1 MTPRER
7 AVYYLA
13 LSFVGAGL
21 LVVASH
27 QPRSALAIV
36 DQLDRS
42 SVAAAFALVCM
53 VGLSMALSPNW
64 IGRVFRQA
72 PHGPP
77 PGADGLDLGDGGDDG
92 MPRRA
97 RVGHHPDCDRFDG
110 HRLRRGEGAL
120 CAGCTGLAAGSV
132 AGIALAIAYSIVPF
146 SIEGVSTRALLYGGI
161 ALVLADLVTDLVPG
175 RPAAAHATL
184 DALMVVGAF
193 MATVGTLVSTRSLGY
208 GLLAVLV
215 AVMWVDTRVTLSAWR
230 HIDTCGRCPEACKA
244 YLG

>member
-1 MTPRER
+1 MR
-7 AVYYLA
+7 A
-13 LSFVGAGL
+13 SET
-21 LVVASH
+21 
-27 QPRSALAIV
+27 
-36 DQLDRS
+36 
-42 SVAAAFALVCM
+42 
-53 VGLSMALSPNW
+53 GLSTTTTSSGLFDGLSLALSPNW

-72 PHGPP
+72 PHGPT
-77 PGADGLDLGDGGDDG
+77 PGAAGLGEDDDDG

-97 RVGHHPDCDRFDG
+97 RLGHHPDCERFDG

-132 AGIALAIAYSIVPF
+132 AGIGLSIALALVPL
-146 SIEGVSTRALLYGGI
+146 GLDDAWARALLYGGI

-175 RPAAAHATL
+175 RPAAAHAAL

-193 MATVGTLVSTRSLGY
+193 MAVVGTLWSTRSLGY

-215 AVMWVDTRVTLSAWR
+215 AVMWVDTRVTLSSWR

-244 YLG
+244 YLD

>member
-7 AVYYLA
+7 AFYYLA

-21 LVVASH
+21 LAVASH

-42 SVAAAFALVCM
+42 AVAAAFALVCV

-72 PHGPP
+72 PHGPS
-77 PGADGLDLGDGGDDG
+77 PGADGFAGDADG

-97 RVGHHPDCDRFDG
+97 RAGHHPDCERFDG

-132 AGIALAIAYSIVPF
+132 AGIALSIALALVPF
-146 SIEGVSTRALLYGGI
+146 GLDDPAARALLYAGI
-161 ALVLADLVTDLVPG
+161 ALVLADLVTDLIPG
-175 RPAAAHATL
+175 RPAAAHAAL

-193 MATVGTLVSTRSLGY
+193 MATVGTLLSTRSLGY

-230 HIDTCGRCPEACKA
+230 HVDACGRCPEGCKA

>member
-7 AVYYLA
+7 AAYYLV
-13 LSFVGAGL
+13 LSSVGAGL
-21 LVVASH
+21 LAVASY
-27 QPRSALAIV
+27 QPRGALAIV

-42 SVAAAFALVCM
+42 IVAAAFAAVCV

-72 PHGPP
+72 PHGPQM
-77 PGADGLDLGDGGDDG
+77 GAVGLAEDDDG

-97 RVGHHPDCDRFDG
+97 RVGHHPDCERFDG
-110 HRLRRGEGAL
+110 HRLRRGEREREL

-132 AGIALAIAYSIVPF
+132 AGIALAIAYSLVPL
-146 SIEGVSTRALLYGGI
+146 SIDDAWARAMLFGGI
-161 ALVLADLVTDLVPG
+161 ALVLADLMTDIVPG
-175 RPAAAHATL
+175 RPAAVHATL

-215 AVMWVDTRVTLSAWR
+215 AVMWADTRVTLSAWR
-230 HIDTCGRCPEACKA
+230 HVDACGRCPEACKA
-244 YLG
+244 YLA

>member
-7 AVYYLA
+7 AAYYLV

-21 LVVASH
+21 LVLAAH
-27 QPRSALAIV
+27 QPRGSLARV

-42 SVAAAFALVCM
+42 MVAAAFALVCV

-77 PGADGLDLGDGGDDG
+77 PVAAGPDVDDDG

-97 RVGHHPDCDRFDG
+97 RVGHHPDCGRFDG
-110 HRLRRGEGAL
+110 HRLRWGEGAL

-132 AGIALAIAYSIVPF
+132 AGIGLSIALALVPF
-146 SIEGVSTRALLYGGI
+146 TLDDAWARALLYGGI
-161 ALVLADLVTDLVPG
+161 ALVLADLVTDIVPG
-175 RPAAAHATL
+175 RPAAAHAAL

-193 MATVGTLVSTRSLGY
+193 MAALGTLWSTRSLGY

-230 HIDTCGRCPEACKA
+230 HIDTCGRCPEQCKA
-244 YLG
+244 YCLG

>member
-7 AVYYLA
+7 AIYYLV

-21 LVVASH
+21 LVVAAH
-27 QPRSALAIV
+27 QPRSALARV

-42 SVAAAFALVCM
+42 AVAAAFALVSV

-72 PHGPP
+72 PHGPA
-77 PGADGLDLGDGGDDG
+77 PGAGGPGEVDDG

-97 RVGHHPDCDRFDG
+97 RLGHHPDCGRFDG
-110 HRLRRGEGAL
+110 HRLRSGEGAH
-120 CAGCTGLAAGSV
+120 CAGCTGLAAGSLV
-132 AGIALAIAYSIVPF
+132 GIALAIALALVP
-146 SIEGVSTRALLYGGI
+146 SVLDGAWARAVLYAGT
-161 ALVLADLVTDLVPG
+161 ALVLADLVTDIVPG
-175 RPAAAHATL
+175 RPAAAHAAL

-193 MATVGTLVSTRSLGY
+193 MAVVGTLWSTRSLGY

-215 AVMWVDTRVTLSAWR
+215 TVMWVDTRVTLSAWR
-230 HIDTCGRCPEACKA
+230 HIDTCGRCPEGCKA
-244 YLG
+244 YLD

>member
-7 AVYYLA
+7 AIYYLA

-21 LVVASH
+21 LAVASH
-27 QPRSALAIV
+27 QPRSPLAIV

-42 SVAAAFALVCM
+42 SVAAAFAIVCV

-77 PGADGLDLGDGGDDG
+77 PGTGGPDGADADG

-97 RVGHHPDCDRFDG
+97 RVGHHPDCERFDG
-110 HRLRRGEGAL
+110 HRLRRGGGAL
-120 CAGCTGLAAGSV
+120 CAGCSGLAAGSV
-132 AGIALAIAYSIVPF
+132 VGIALSIALALVPF
-146 SIEGVSTRALLYGGI
+146 GLDGPEARALLYGGI

-175 RPAAAHATL
+175 RPAAAHAAL

-193 MATVGTLVSTRSLGY
+193 MATAGTLLSTRSLGY

>member
-21 LVVASH
+21 LAVASH
-27 QPRSALAIV
+27 QPRSALARV

-42 SVAAAFALVCM
+42 VVAAAFALVCM

-77 PGADGLDLGDGGDDG
+77 PGEVGLAEDDDG
-92 MPRRA
+92 MPRRT
-97 RVGHHPDCDRFDG
+97 RVGHHPDCERFDG
-110 HRLRRGEGAL
+110 HRLRRGESAL
-120 CAGCTGLAAGSV
+120 CAGCTGLAAGS
-132 AGIALAIAYSIVPF
+132 IAFGLDDAWA
-146 SIEGVSTRALLYGGI
+146 RALLYGGI
-161 ALVLADLVTDLVPG
+161 ALVLADLVTDIVPD
-175 RPAAAHATL
+175 RPAAAHAAL

-193 MATVGTLVSTRSLGY
+193 MAALGTLWSTRSLGY

-230 HIDTCGRCPEACKA
+230 HVDTCGRCPEDCKA

>member
-21 LVVASH
+21 LVVASY
-27 QPRSALAIV
+27 QPHSALASV

-42 SVAAAFALVCM
+42 VVAAAFALACM

-77 PGADGLDLGDGGDDG
+77 PAAVGLAEDDDG

-97 RVGHHPDCDRFDG
+97 RVGHHPDCERFDG
-110 HRLRRGEGAL
+110 HRLRSGEGAL
-120 CAGCTGLAAGSV
+120 CAGCTGLAAGSI
-132 AGIALAIAYSIVPF
+132 AGIGLSIALALVPF
-146 SIEGVSTRALLYGGI
+146 GPDDAWARALLYGGI

-184 DALMVVGAF
+184 DAFMVVGAF
-193 MATVGTLVSTRSLGY
+193 MAALGTLWSTRSLGY

-215 AVMWVDTRVTLSAWR
+215 SVMWVDTRVTLSAWR
-230 HIDTCGRCPEACKA
+230 HVDTCGRCPEACKA

>member
-7 AVYYLA
+7 AVYYLV

-21 LVVASH
+21 LVVATH
-27 QPRSALAIV
+27 QPRSALARV

-42 SVAAAFALVCM
+42 AVAAAFALVCV

-77 PGADGLDLGDGGDDG
+77 PGADDLGDGGDADDG

-132 AGIALAIAYSIVPF
+132 AGIGLSIALALVPF
-146 SIEGVSTRALLYGGI
+146 TLDEAWARALLYGGI

-175 RPAAAHATL
+175 RPAAAHAAL
-184 DALMVVGAF
+184 DALIVVGAF
-193 MATVGTLVSTRSLGY
+193 MAALGALWSTRSLGY

-230 HIDTCGRCPEACKA
+230 HIDTCGRCPEQCKA